1 MEMINRYMKN
11 VLIYTVMLIFL
22 IKKCFSNDA
31 HINLISLL
39 EMNYPLEFTFEQN
52 YNNDKISG
60 WMVIAGNGMARTEF
74 APPNNNL
81 IVADGKWIIFYD
93 PEIDRTTYIPLDK
106 GIFKAFLKPTAL
118 IADKMFQIKE
128 TKDNNKIIFTL
139 DLNINNVDQNIKI
152 YFDKISKN
160 LLGWKLY
167 ESLDGFI
174 EVKIKTFFIYLS
186 IISIYQNFSSSHRI
200 CCAYNSFLFKN
211 INYSCCSI
219 ITYSKMSL
227 KKTGRNFFFFGN

>member
-1 MEMINRYMKN
+1 MINRYMKN
-11 VLIYTVMLIFL
+11 ILIYTVILIFL

-128 TKDNNKIIFTL
+128 TKNNNKIIFTL
-139 DLNINNVDQNIKI
+139 ELNINNVDQNIKI

-174 EVKIKTFFIYLS
+174 EVKI
-186 IISIYQNFSSSHRI
+186 
-200 CCAYNSFLFKN
+200 
-211 INYSCCSI
+211 INYKKFTTDNNKLLSEI
-219 ITYSKMSL
+219 FKLTKSKSNIGMQYYGPYNGRKV
-227 KKTGRNFFFFGN
+227 KKFIGGGKLNQ

>member
-1 MEMINRYMKN
+1 MINRYMKN
-11 VLIYTVMLIFL
+11 VLIFTVMLIFL

-31 HINLISLL
+31 HVNLISLL
-39 EMNYPLEFTFEQN
+39 EMNYPLEFTFEQK
-52 YNNDKISG
+52 YNDDKISG

-81 IVADGKWIIFYD
+81 IVADGKWIMFHD

-118 IADKMFQIKE
+118 ITDKMFQIKE

-139 DLNINNVDQNIKI
+139 DFNINNVDQNIKL

-160 LLGWKLY
+160 LLGWRLH
-167 ESLDGFI
+167 ESLNGFI
-174 EVKIKTFFIYLS
+174 DVKIINYKKLTTDNKKLLS
-186 IISIYQNFSSSHRI
+186 E
-200 CCAYNSFLFKN
+200 LFKLTESKSN
-211 INYSCCSI
+211 IGMQYYGPYNGR
-219 ITYSKMSL
+219 KV
-227 KKTGRNFFFFGN
+227 KKFIGGGKLNQ

>member
-1 MEMINRYMKN
+1 MINRYMKN
-11 VLIYTVMLIFL
+11 VLIYTLMLIFL

-52 YNNDKISG
+52 YNNDKING

-174 EVKIKTFFIYLS
+174 EVKI
-186 IISIYQNFSSSHRI
+186 
-200 CCAYNSFLFKN
+200 
-211 INYSCCSI
+211 INYKKFTTDNNKLLSEI
-219 ITYSKMSL
+219 FKLTKSKSNIGMQYYGPYDGRTV
-227 KKTGRNFFFFGN
+227 KKFIGGGKLNQ

>member
-1 MEMINRYMKN
+1 MKN
-11 VLIYTVMLIFL
+11 VIIFTVILIFL

-31 HINLISLL
+31 HTNLISLL
-39 EMNYPLEFTFEQN
+39 EMNYPLEFTFEQK
-52 YNNDKISG
+52 YNNDKING

-81 IVADGKWIIFYD
+81 IVADGKWIMFYD

-106 GIFKAFLKPTAL
+106 GIFKAFLKPTEL
-118 IADKMFQIKE
+118 MKDKSFQIKE
-128 TKDNNKIIFTL
+128 NKENNKIIFTL

-174 EVKIKTFFIYLS
+174 EVKI
-186 IISIYQNFSSSHRI
+186 
-200 CCAYNSFLFKN
+200 
-211 INYSCCSI
+211 INYKKFTTDNNKPLSEI
-219 ITYSKMSL
+219 FKLTKSKSNIGMQYYGPYNGRKV
-227 KKTGRNFFFFGN
+227 KKFIGGGKLNQ

>member
-1 MEMINRYMKN
+1 MKN
-11 VLIYTVMLIFL
+11 VLIFTVISIFL

-39 EMNYPLEFTFEQN
+39 EMNYPLEFIFEQK
-52 YNNDKISG
+52 YNNDKING
-60 WMVIAGNGMARTEF
+60 WMVISGNGMARTEF

-118 IADKMFQIKE
+118 IEDKIFQIKE
-128 TKDNNKIIFTL
+128 TKENNKIIFTL
-139 DLNINNVDQNIKI
+139 DFNINNADQKIKL

-160 LLGWKLY
+160 LIGWIVY
-167 ESLDGFI
+167 ESLNDFI
-174 EVKIKTFFIYLS
+174 EVKIINHKKFTQDNKKLLNEIFKLTESKSNTGMQY
-186 IISIYQNFSSSHRI
+186 YGP
-200 CCAYNSFLFKN
+200 YNDRKV
-211 INYSCCSI
+211 
-219 ITYSKMSL
+219 KKSL
-227 KKTGRNFFFFGN
+227 GGGKLNQ